1 MSRKLRVRKIEL
13 VTFRDGTNMVK
24 MTFKDGSVAW
34 ITPQRLE
41 NVMKKE
47 ASNNN
52 IIEKLEEINQNIL
65 GLGNDIRSLNNLKN
79 FEDLG
84 NKLDSLNEKLTELVE
99 ENRKLREAITDL
111 VNVLLKV
118 KA

>member
-1 MSRKLRVRKIEL
+1 VSRKLRVRKIEL

-65 GLGNDIRSLNNLKN
+65 GLGNDIRGLDSSKH
-79 FEDLG
+79 FEDLSS
-84 NKLDSLNEKLTELVE
+84 KLDRLNEKLTELVE